1 MFRLLKAIM
10 PRRVKDAF
18 RAELQALKKPQMI
31 HGYQDASGQLRRN
44 TRISDTAIV
53 YHPEKVF
60 IGDNVF
66 IGHYNILDGTGG
78 LEIGE
83 GSQTAA
89 LVGIFTHGSHIS
101 IRLLGKHYQEVPEY
115 EKPGFQ
121 IAPVKV
127 GKYVYVGAGAK
138 ILPGVT
144 IGNGALVSAGSLV
157 VKDVPG
163 FAIVRG
169 SPAKIVGNT
178 RKLDQPYLAD
188 ERLREWYQEWQQS

>member
-1 MFRLLKAIM
+1 MLRLLKTIL
-10 PRRVKDAF
+10 PGRVKDAL
-18 RAELQALKKPQMI
+18 RSELQALMKPRMI
-31 HGYQDASGQLRRN
+31 HGYRDASGQLRRD
-44 TRISDTAIV
+44 TRISDTAII

-83 GSQTAA
+83 GCQSAA
-89 LVGIFTHGSHIS
+89 WVAILTHGSHIS

-115 EKPGFQ
+115 EKPGYQ
-121 IAPVKV
+121 IAPVKI
-127 GKYVYVGAGAK
+127 GRYVYLGAGAK

-144 IGNGALVSAGSLV
+144 IGDGALVSAGSLV

-169 SPAKIVGNT
+169 NPGEIVGDT
-178 RKLDQPYLAD
+178 RKLDQPYLAE
-188 ERLREWYQEWQQS
+188 ERLRQWYEEWQKN